1 MEMGKPMELKLLVMV
16 VVAHVASA
24 FFSKTIAGQK
34 ARSSKNWFWA
44 GLIFGPLGLIAAVG
58 LAVAI
63 RSSIC
68 AIWLK
73 PRAMSRATSAAA
85 KPRKIRTKR
94 SQRWRVDGFVLP
106 QLRQWERA
114 VVDAAVGQDNLVVD
128 DEGVK
133 AQAQAKRG

>member
-58 LAVAI
+58 LADRHQIVYLRHLAETQGYE
-63 RSSIC
+63 
-68 AIWLK
+68 
-73 PRAMSRATSAAA
+73 PRHKRRRQSRAGLDWRSA
-85 KPRKIRTKR
+85 
-94 SQRWRVDGFVLP
+94 WRVASCCHSCGSGNARLSMP
-106 QLRQWERA
+106 RLGKTTWS
-114 VVDAAVGQDNLVVD
+114 
-128 DEGVK
+128 
-133 AQAQAKRG
+133 